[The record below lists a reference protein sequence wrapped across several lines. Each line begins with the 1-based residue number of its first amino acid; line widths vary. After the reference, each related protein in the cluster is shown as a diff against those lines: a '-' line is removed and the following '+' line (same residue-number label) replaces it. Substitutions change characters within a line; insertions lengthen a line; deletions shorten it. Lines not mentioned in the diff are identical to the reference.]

1 MDVPTADPVS
11 TPADAAATPKDAGP
25 GSGERAQRARRG
37 PYRRLPVQQR
47 REQLIAVALELFSR
61 HAPEEVSLDD
71 VAAAAEAS
79 RPLVYRYFP
88 GGKQQLYEA
97 ALRTA
102 ADELASRFV
111 EPTWGTP
118 AERLGHVLDRYFTFV
133 GEYAAGYG
141 ALLRGGSAAENE
153 RTTAIVDEVRRA
165 AYNSI
170 IEQLGVEQPGPR
182 LNLMIRSWIS
192 VVEVSALTWLDDS
205 RRGTEPGSAAG
216 AGSGVGTAAELRDW
230 LVDEF
235 VVMFAGAALHDRQC
249 DRVLR
254 RMITHSADDGLGLRL
269 ASRIGRLLLS
279 PAAESERGAESEQAS
294 ASEHGAATEATD
306 GSPD

>member
-1 MDVPTADPVS
+1 MDAPTAEPVS
-11 TPADAAATPKDAGP
+11 TPAEAAATPTDAGP

-37 PYRRLPVQQR
+37 PYRRLPVKQR

-97 ALRTA
+97 ALRSA
-102 ADELASRFV
+102 AEELASRFV
-111 EPTWGTP
+111 EPTRGTP
-118 AERLGHVLDRYFTFV
+118 AERLGHVLDRYFAFV

-205 RRGTEPGSAAG
+205 RRGADPGSG
-216 AGSGVGTAAELRDW
+216 AGTGVGTAAELRDW

-235 VVMFAGAALHDRQC
+235 VVMFAGAALHDPQC

-279 PAAESERGAESEQAS
+279 PGTEHMAEP
-294 ASEHGAATEATD
+294 ATEPEAT
-306 GSPD
+306 GESPD